1 MRVTRTLLALPSLLS
16 IGATAALAQGPA
28 LPTSQPALITIYRE
42 QVKLG
47 RGTEHERIEAGWPA
61 AFAKAKSP
69 NYYLAMTSLTGPN
82 EAWFIVPFASNAAV
96 ADEMKLESS
105 DTALA
110 ADLARLGRADA
121 EVLTD
126 ARAIQAVARTDLS
139 HGAFPDLAKMR
150 FWEISI
156 FRVRPGHES
165 DFEAAAKVY
174 GAATDRAATG
184 FSYRVYQIT
193 AGLPEPTF
201 LVFASVE
208 SYAQFDGM
216 MASGQKTMQS
226 FTPEERATM
235 QKFSTEALINSETN
249 RFALNPTMSYVSA
262 ETRATD
268 PAFWMPKRPARRP

>member
-1 MRVTRTLLALPSLLS
+1 MGIDGVSFFFFQAEDGIRDLTVTGVQTCALP
-16 IGATAALAQGPA
+16 I
-28 LPTSQPALITIYRE
+28 
-42 QVKLG
+42 
-47 RGTEHERIEAGWPA
+47 
-61 AFAKAKSP
+61 
-69 NYYLAMTSLTGPN
+69 
-82 EAWFIVPFASNAAV
+82 
-96 ADEMKLESS
+96 
-105 DTALA
+105 
-110 ADLARLGRADA
+110 LGRADA

-208 SYAQFDGM
+208 SYARFDGI

-226 FTPEERATM
+226 FTPGERATM
-235 QKFSTEALINSETN
+235 QKFSNEALINSETN
-249 RFALNPTMSYVSA
+249 RFALNPPMSYVSA